1 MDKKN
6 YLLICLLIMILSL
19 TLYYLN
25 IETSISP
32 FTFGGAIILGF
43 VKLSEL

>member
-6 YLLICLLIMILSL
+6 YLLICLIIMILSL
-19 TLYYLN
+19 ILYYLE

-32 FTFGGAIILGF
+32 LIFGGAIILGF